1 MAPESEIS
9 FSFDKHTSFS
19 HHRCDANPHRRKP
32 VSTPPPKTKLRA
44 LSSVDKNIS
53 NIAFTRTVLGVFLC
67 VIVLAVDEL
76 NPVKLLVHVFP
87 SIRPWHLA
95 SAAMISSTYVIV
107 SEYKELLYFGVK
119 MFFNS
124 MLSIF
129 FREIEVIG
137 KDRLPRHGPMILTIN
152 HANQFVDAMVVVGTC
167 GNEDFKIS
175 LLMAEKSFHRPVVG
189 DLASALDVVP
199 VKRAQD
205 DAIRGLGSI
214 IFEIPEPSSPS
225 EESLEA
231 VVVDGAGET
240 SKATAL
246 RKLVIR
252 GTDGFSTTAFK
263 IGDKI
268 RPMGT
273 PTGVK
278 VLEILDETSCLV
290 DATPVSESDR
300 DTIFATGAD
309 NSRAYDILKHVPL
322 QSIFEKVLDRLAM
335 GGVFGIF
342 PEGGSHDRTDLLPL
356 KAGVAL
362 IAYSA
367 LERDGISV
375 PIIPVGLNYFRT
387 HRWRGK
393 CLVEYGDPVYL
404 KPGSLKEFQK
414 GGAAKRAVCNDLLD
428 RIQESMRSVI
438 VTMPDYESLQLV
450 QTARRLYQR
459 NSLVDGKEKQ
469 DLLRRFAVGYKV
481 LASLT
486 NDNPPQIWIDLNEGM
501 AAYRRELRELG
512 LRDYQVI
519 GLDRDKEND
528 ERKPAISKGIRIVYR
543 IVHLLV
549 LTALSAIPNIF
560 LNLPVR
566 IMADIWAERRRQK
579 ALARS
584 KVKLHGYDV
593 MLTEKIIFC
602 IVVVPLLW
610 LLYGLIMIFFTNFDG
625 RTITLCF
632 MCFPVFSYA
641 SIISSEAGMVDGK
654 ELKPYMLRLLPST
667 RRRMR
672 ALPRKRR
679 QLQRDLRAF
688 IKTVGP
694 SFGELYTGKSVNW
707 TQINQELSKKKKEI
721 MKRSNSTDDF
731 QYVET
736 TQSLEQQKKRN

>member
-1 MAPESEIS
+1 M
-9 FSFDKHTSFS
+9 
-19 HHRCDANPHRRKP
+19 
-32 VSTPPPKTKLRA
+32 
-44 LSSVDKNIS
+44 SSVDKNIS
-53 NIAFTRTVLGVFLC
+53 NIAFTRTVLGVFFC
-67 VIVLAVDEL
+67 IIVLAVDEL
-76 NPVKLLVHVFP
+76 NPVKLLFHVFP

-95 SAAMISSTYVIV
+95 SAAAVCSLYVIV
-107 SEYKELLYFGVK
+107 SEFKELLYFGVT

-137 KDRLPRHGPMILTIN
+137 KDRLPRHGPMIFTIN
-152 HANQFVDAMVVVGTC
+152 HANQFVDAMVVISTC
-167 GNEDFKIS
+167 RKEEFKIS
-175 LLMAEKSFHRPVVG
+175 LLMAEKSFNRPVIG
-189 DLASALDVVP
+189 EFASALDVVP

-214 IFEIPEPSSPS
+214 IFETAEPSSPS
-225 EESLEA
+225 AESLIE
-231 VVVDGAGET
+231 VVVDSAVDNTTTNGDAETNET
-240 SKATAL
+240 SSATGV
-246 RKLVIR
+246 RKLIIR
-252 GTDGFSTTAFK
+252 GTDGFSTSAFK
-263 IGDKI
+263 VGDKL

-278 VLEILDETSCLV
+278 VLEILDETCCLV
-290 DATPVSESDR
+290 DASSLSESDR
-300 DTIFATGAD
+300 DTVFATGAD
-309 NSRAYDILKHVPL
+309 NSRGYDILKHVPL
-322 QSIFEKVLDRLAM
+322 QNIFGKVLDRLAM

-375 PIIPVGLNYFRT
+375 PIVPVGLNYFRT

-438 VTMPDYESLQLV
+438 VTMPDYDSLQLV

-459 NSLVDGKEKQ
+459 NSLVNGKEKQ

-481 LASLT
+481 LVSLGG
-486 NDNPPQIWIDLNEGM
+486 DNPPQDWIDIQEGT
-501 AAYRRELRELG
+501 AAYRKELRELG
-512 LRDYQVI
+512 LQDYQVI

-528 ERKPAISKGIRIVYR
+528 DRKPGINKGIRIVYR
-543 IVHLLV
+543 IMHLLV
-549 LTALSAIPNIF
+549 LMALSAIPNIF

-566 IMADIWAERRRQK
+566 LMADVWAERRRKK

-593 MLTEKIIFC
+593 MLTEKILFC
-602 IVVVPLLW
+602 IVCVPLLW
-610 LLYGLIMIFFTNFDG
+610 FLYGLIMIFFTNFDG

-654 ELKPYMLRLLPST
+654 ELKPYLLRLLPST
-667 RRRMR
+667 RRRLR
-672 ALPRKRR
+672 ALPQKRR
-679 QLQRDLRAF
+679 ELQRDLRAF
-688 IKTVGP
+688 IKMVGP
-694 SFGELYTGKSVNW
+694 AFGELYHGKSVDW
-707 TQINQELSKKKKEI
+707 TQINHELSKKTEDI
-721 MKRSNSTDDF
+721 MKKSNSTDDF
-731 QYVET
+731 HHVE
-736 TQSLEQQKKRN
+736 SINSMEQKKEK